1 MRFSHI
7 ALPVVGLLVTGSAFA
22 QPASSVHTYQEFST
36 HLLSAQ
42 SHNHLLGEFG
52 TGSEDSVDFDSLR
65 LAGEFDV
72 ANLRVAQTPVELSLI
87 GQYQT
92 VDVEVDGPPAAPR
105 RNAELDTINI
115 GAKGAWT
122 VPAAPKLQIGTGAYV
137 SIADFDAPDN
147 ADDSESGVVGFGSAR
162 YAITPRFDTYGTVFV
177 STEDRVQDSGVVAGL
192 LYDLGRVALG
202 AEVSTP
208 DDTTVTPFVTYAV
221 TPTLRL
227 NGGITTGT
235 EPDPVFRGQLAWVFD
250 AGR

>member
-7 ALPVVGLLVTGSAFA
+7 ALPVVGMLVTGSAFA

-105 RNAELDTINI
+105 PLPWPPCRGSHEPHC
-115 GAKGAWT
+115 GHC
-122 VPAAPKLQIGTGAYV
+122 GTHW
-137 SIADFDAPDN
+137 
-147 ADDSESGVVGFGSAR
+147 
-162 YAITPRFDTYGTVFV
+162 
-177 STEDRVQDSGVVAGL
+177 
-192 LYDLGRVALG
+192 LGICCRLWALH
-202 AEVSTP
+202 P
-208 DDTTVTPFVTYAV
+208 
-221 TPTLRL
+221 
-227 NGGITTGT
+227 
-235 EPDPVFRGQLAWVFD
+235 
-250 AGR
+250 